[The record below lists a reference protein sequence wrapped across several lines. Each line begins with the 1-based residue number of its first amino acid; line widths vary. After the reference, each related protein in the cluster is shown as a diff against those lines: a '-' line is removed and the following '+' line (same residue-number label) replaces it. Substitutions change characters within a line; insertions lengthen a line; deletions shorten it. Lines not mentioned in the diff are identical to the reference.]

1 MKCGT
6 LEKNLAEV
14 EECIAE
20 GKAYVEAQR
29 AKVTKLTAAGQETA
43 KAKGVLKS
51 LQDTLAVFID
61 ERDQL
66 KSQLAKCKAR
76 R

>member
-1 MKCGT
+1 M
-6 LEKNLAEV
+6 LEKNLAEA
-14 EECIAE
+14 EQCIAE

-29 AKVTKLTAAGQETA
+29 ALVAKLTGAGQETA
-43 KAKGVLKS
+43 KAKRILKS

-66 KSQLAKCKAR
+66 KGQLAR
-76 R
+76 RRSRR